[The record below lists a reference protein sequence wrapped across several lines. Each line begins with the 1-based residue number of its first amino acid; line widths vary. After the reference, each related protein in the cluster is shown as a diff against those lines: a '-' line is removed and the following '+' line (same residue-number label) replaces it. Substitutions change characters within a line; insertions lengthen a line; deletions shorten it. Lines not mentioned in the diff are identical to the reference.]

1 MKLTS
6 YLTKIIIKTNCINPR
21 ISLLSAYNT
30 LSMKTLWTVSL
41 LRLINRSM
49 ITKKTYVDHYS
60 CVEWLAVP
68 V

>member
-6 YLTKIIIKTNCINPR
+6 YLIKIIIKTNCINPR
-21 ISLLSAYNT
+21 KCIQHTQHEGLVD
-30 LSMKTLWTVSL
+30 VSL